1 MILYH
6 GVGEIVSNS
15 PEIFVYSLIFVK
27 GVGVKAHCC
36 FTGYLLCNL
45 NLLSW
50 GVVWFVLSCALQTCH
65 TNFQSVLS

>member
-6 GVGEIVSNS
+6 GVGEIVSNC

-27 GVGVKAHCC
+27 GLGVKEQCC

-50 GVVWFVLSCALQTCH
+50 GVVWFVLSCMICL
-65 TNFQSVLS
+65 

>member
-1 MILYH
+1 MLRKKNVILYH
-6 GVGEIVSNS
+6 GVGEIVSNC

-50 GVVWFVLSCALQTCH
+50 GVVWFVLSCMTRL
-65 TNFQSVLS
+65 